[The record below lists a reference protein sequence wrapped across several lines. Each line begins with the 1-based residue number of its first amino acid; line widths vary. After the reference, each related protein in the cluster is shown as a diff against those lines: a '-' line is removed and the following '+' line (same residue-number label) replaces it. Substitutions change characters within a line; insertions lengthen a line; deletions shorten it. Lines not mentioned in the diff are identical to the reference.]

1 MSSLQEILADYGLA
15 DATVTKTASAGA
27 PAANEVEAMLKQMG
41 LEGADLGVTK
51 VASESNGN
59 KGEPMSLQ
67 DIYGQLFDTAAP
79 AAAATVEK
87 TAAEQSAPAAGSE
100 EVANEGSMLFGELT
114 AHYLNQG
121 MAGYL
126 DEIEKVAGS
135 VVAEAGPGEQPLAH
149 AATGGQLTGIIGSA
163 KDPQLPVNH
172 SASGGAALKVTTGG
186 TTPYSL
192 KESVLKKAI
201 LKKMVAAPVGD
212 IKD

>member
-1 MSSLQEILADYGLA
+1 MSSLQDILADFGLA
-15 DATVTKTASAGA
+15 DAVQTKTASAGV

-87 TAAEQSAPAAGSE
+87 TAAEQGATAVE
-100 EVANEGSMLFGELT
+100 EVVANEGSMLFGELT

-126 DEIEKVAGS
+126 DEIEKTAGS
-135 VVAEAGPGEQPLAH
+135 VVAEAGPGELPLAH
-149 AATGGQLTGIIGSA
+149 AATGGQLTAIIGSA
-163 KDPQLPVNH
+163 KDPHQPMNH
-172 SASGGAALKVTTGG
+172 SASGGAPLKVTTGG